1 MTLPF
6 KIVLGPELK
15 RIENQMHQLGNAAKM
30 YEFIQSHTN
39 KMSATFKNNNDGSI
53 QIFVDVDGDLD
64 TLSSAKMF
72 MVSNNIIYTGE

>member
-15 RIENQMHQLGNAAKM
+15 RLESQVHRLSNVAKM

-53 QIFVDVDGDLD
+53 QIFVDINRDSDA
-64 TLSSAKMF
+64 LSNAKMF